1 MLSICAFANPVLDT
15 AETAFEITV
24 AEDAVLAADL
34 VKGVKPGLNMVGQ
47 TAGVWSFEETD
58 GMNNVS
64 MFSGVSKVVANPL
77 SDSVNSSATVAY
89 SGHTG
94 SGYPALTFN
103 LSEEVDGARPVY
115 VTFKYY
121 KDYTSVAD
129 EVGTTGSELWVMRNG
144 ATYIA
149 KNIGGF
155 GFNGAWKQ
163 YSGLVIFDDST
174 KAGTSE
180 KMPEPVKQIL
190 IETKVAANAGT
201 TNVYFDDVAFIPSYK
216 VTYMANDGTEE
227 AEPVAVKYALLNAAG
242 KMLTKYYIDK
252 TVAAPEKEGYD
263 FLGWA
268 TTADATA
275 PVATVTLANE
285 DIVLYPVYKAQP
297 LKAGWDFETAESQ
310 TWGTAYART
319 YRNGMMVLDSATQ
332 ASGYT
337 GHTNVSFDTS
347 VYKYLVIKARSV
359 DSVDSIKLYFMT
371 TKGGA
376 SEAQTVTVKIN
387 PYSDEFT
394 EYVVDMSSN
403 AGWIGNY
410 TSCMFQLNGTGK
422 GIVEFEEIYF
432 TSDVEKRAAWVFEGS
447 KQDGINPWGHSKE
460 SYVENGNLVIV
471 KDSVTYGGSGAV
483 DLKPIAY
490 STNAL
495 SYSVDATENPYLII
509 KSPRGKGPESFQVYY
524 ITGAMSS
531 ITGSSYVHAYKYGS
545 DATHDYYL
553 ADFSVKSDYANGFIK
568 AFWLGASANGTF
580 YVDEVYVTNRKPSLE
595 KVTGWDFESGS
606 ASGVRSWG
614 SYTSSITDG
623 KMSAEQTSTAH
634 GGLYVTP
641 SNIIAEENQYF
652 VVKQVNAESVGKP
665 GGLYPVGA
673 YKAGIDGNL
682 YMNYTT
688 SYTTGDGV
696 YTYYVYDLTKADK
709 NANDG
714 IGYTGNVGQCCLTTS
729 GKCVWE
735 DMYFTDDLSNI
746 IAEGTIAK
754 DNFTAPAASITTEG
768 GSVKLTP
775 FTSYANGWVLDYTY
789 ELSNDNATIVKKTDG
804 TAVLTAKYNGEVT
817 VTMTAN
823 NKPAT
828 VYTHTVAISGQAP
841 VYTINYNANTT
852 DTVTGMPEASKLQTW
867 DSSPVI
873 ALSDAVPVREGY
885 TFVGWTP
892 DADNYVSEHYVFKR
906 SQTSTTVYAV
916 WTDTEVG
923 LFPVA
928 AKDAGL
934 SGKSLYVN
942 GIWTNSS
949 SIYDAGGSVIVPLT
963 DGVGYVLVGISS
975 DLENAVAYK
984 VTADAC
990 EKLDY
995 VPAKTLAQY
1004 EARATG
1010 DTGIRFKASVAHK
1023 MRNEGNVAEYGFV
1036 VSTANQISDGDNLD
1050 LDLVGYSEAVKGVA
1064 YSKVDNIDKYTDET
1078 EEGVI
1083 MQAVIT
1089 GVKADKKS
1097 YETTIYVRPYMVL
1110 NSGLEVYGLTTST
1123 TYLAV
1128 AQAIAENMP
1137 EDAPYANYINS
1148 IIDTCKE

>member
-1 MLSICAFANPVLDT
+1 
-15 AETAFEITV
+15 
-24 AEDAVLAADL
+24 
-34 VKGVKPGLNMVGQ
+34 
-47 TAGVWSFEETD
+47 
-58 GMNNVS
+58 
-64 MFSGVSKVVANPL
+64 MFSGASKVVANPL
-77 SDSVNSSATVAY
+77 SDSVNSSATVSYASY
-89 SGHTG
+89 TG
-94 SGYPALTFN
+94 AGYPALTFS

-121 KDYTSVAD
+121 KDYTPVAD
-129 EVGTTGSELWVMRNG
+129 EAGTTASNLWVMRNG
-144 ATYIA
+144 AAYIV
-149 KNIGGF
+149 KSIGGF
-155 GFNGAWKQ
+155 GFNSAWKK
-163 YSGLVIFDDST
+163 YEGLLVFDDAYHAST
-174 KAGTSE
+174 NNKN
-180 KMPEPVKQIL
+180 PEPIKQIL
-190 IETKVAANAGT
+190 LETSVTQNKVQTGVNENEEPVYLYGT
-201 TNVYFDDVAFIPSYK
+201 TNVYYDDVAFIPSYK
-216 VTYMANDGTEE
+216 ITYMANDGTEE

-242 KMLTKYYIDK
+242 KILTNYYIDK

-275 PVATVTLANE
+275 PVTNVTLANE

-310 TWGTAYART
+310 TWGSAYART
-319 YRNGMMVLDSATQ
+319 YRNGMMILDSATQ

-337 GHTNVSFDTS
+337 NHTAVSFDTS

-359 DSVDSIKLYFMT
+359 DAVDSIKLYFMT
-371 TKGGA
+371 TNGGA
-376 SEAQTVTVKIN
+376 SEARTMTVKIN
-387 PYSDEFT
+387 PYSDTFS
-394 EYVVDMSSN
+394 EYVIDMSAN
-403 AGWIGNY
+403 PDWTGNY
-410 TSCMFQLNGTGK
+410 TSCMFQLNGGK

-495 SYSVDATENPYLII
+495 SYSVDATENPYVVI
-509 KSPRGKGPESFQVYY
+509 KSPRGKGPASFQVYY

-531 ITGSSYVHAYKYGS
+531 ITGSSYVHATKYGS
-545 DATHDYYL
+545 DVTHDYYL
-553 ADFSVKSDYANGFIK
+553 ADFSVKDGYAEGFIK
-568 AFWLGASANGTF
+568 AFWLGAAGDGTF
-580 YVDEVYVTNRKPSLE
+580 YVDEVYVTDRKPSLE

-606 ASGVRSWG
+606 ASGVNSWG

-623 KMSAEQTSTAH
+623 KMTAEQPSTGH

-652 VVKQVNAESVGKP
+652 VVKQVNAESVGAP
-665 GGLYPVGA
+665 GGFYPVGA
-673 YKAGIDGNL
+673 YKAGIDANL
-682 YMNYTT
+682 YMSYTT
-688 SYTTGDGV
+688 TYTTGDGV

-714 IGYTGNVGQCCLTTS
+714 IGYTGTVGKCCITTS
-729 GKCVWE
+729 GKCAWE

-789 ELSNDNATIVKKTDG
+789 ELSNDNATITKKTDG
-804 TAVLTAKYNGEVT
+804 TAVLTAKKNGEVT

-823 NKPAT
+823 NNPAT

-841 VYTINYNANTT
+841 VYTVVYDANT
-852 DTVTGMPEASKLQTW
+852 DDEVTGMPEAVTVQTW
-867 DSSPVI
+867 DSTFTV
-873 ALSDAVPVREGY
+873 SDAKPERAGY
-885 TFVGWTP
+885 KFAGWIGSKNADYVL
-892 DADNYVSEHYVFKR
+892 DAYAYNGD
-906 SQTSTTVYAV
+906 TTTMYAS
-916 WTDTEVG
+916 WIDENAG
-923 LFPVA
+923 LFRINE
-928 AKDAGL
+928 GEF
-934 SGKSLYVN
+934 GGFSLYIN
-942 GIWTNSS
+942 GSWRNHSDCKN
-949 SIYDAGGSVIVPLT
+949 YGGSYIVSLT
-963 DGVGYVLVGISS
+963 DGVGYVLVS
-975 DLENAVAYK
+975 DTSDIENVTMYK

-990 EKLDY
+990 EELDY
-995 VPAKTLAQY
+995 VPAKTLAEK

-1036 VSTANQISDGDNLD
+1036 VSTANQISDGDD
-1050 LDLVGYSEAVKGVA
+1050 LYLSLVESGNAVKGIA
-1064 YSKVDNIDKYTDET
+1064 YSKADSIDKYVDET
-1078 EEGVI
+1078 DEGVI
-1083 MQAVIT
+1083 MAAVLT

-1097 YETTIYVRPYMVL
+1097 YTTKIYVKPYMIL
-1110 NSGLEVYGLTTST
+1110 DSGLEVYGLATST
-1123 TYLAV
+1123 TYYDV
-1128 AQAIAENMP
+1128 AKAIAENMP
-1137 EDAPYANYINS
+1137 EDAPYAEYING
-1148 IIDTCKE
+1148 IISTAEAE